1 MTKRP
6 RIGYKRET
14 NGKDSVVVDD
24 IMQQRRDP
32 PARAATETSFKH
44 RNLPDQLADHIVL
57 LLAKGE
63 LQPGQRLFESDLC
76 RQLGVS
82 RVPLREAL
90 RLLQAQG
97 VVNTEPN
104 RGSFINRFGTEEAN
118 EFLKIRLSVEQ
129 IALRRLVRLVKADK
143 AVLTPFEDI
152 IQKMR
157 QADTVSDR
165 LASCQ
170 ADLAFH
176 GTIVELSGSQV
187 LLPIWNSISRGI
199 FVYFMQ
205 ERLSYYDYSRSI
217 TDHQILL
224 DAVRQGDADAL
235 DRAIENH
242 IMATPGADAP
252 QVIPT

>member
-1 MTKRP
+1 MHEKR
-6 RIGYKRET
+6 
-14 NGKDSVVVDD
+14 DS
-24 IMQQRRDP
+24 
-32 PARAATETSFKH
+32 PARAASETLFKH

-63 LQPGQRLFESDLC
+63 LQPGQRLFENDLC

-129 IALRRLVRLVKADK
+129 IALRRLVRLVKEDPGIL
-143 AVLTPFEDI
+143 VPFEEI
-152 IQKMR
+152 IQRMR
-157 QADTVSDR
+157 QADAIRDK

-176 GTIVELSGSQV
+176 RTIVELSGSPV

-205 ERLSYYDYSRSI
+205 ERQSYYDYNRSI
-217 TDHQILL
+217 MDHQILL
-224 DAVRQGDADAL
+224 DAVGQGDADLL
-235 DRAIENH
+235 DVMIEKH
-242 IMATPGADAP
+242 IMATPGAD
-252 QVIPT
+252 QG

>member
-1 MTKRP
+1 
-6 RIGYKRET
+6 
-14 NGKDSVVVDD
+14 VVDD
-24 IMQQRRDP
+24 MHQKHDP
-32 PARAATETSFKH
+32 PARAASETLFKH

-63 LQPGQRLFESDLC
+63 LHPGQRLFESDLC

-104 RGSFINRFGTEEAN
+104 RGSFINRFESDEAN

-129 IALRRLVRLVKADK
+129 IALRRLVRLVKADE
-143 AVLTPFEDI
+143 AVLAPFEEI
-152 IQKMR
+152 IQRMR
-157 QADTVSDR
+157 HADTVRDK

-176 GTIVELSGSQV
+176 RTIVELSGSQV

-217 TDHQILL
+217 TDHLILR
-224 DAVRQGDADAL
+224 DAVREGDADAL
-235 DRAIENH
+235 DVMIENH
-242 IMATPGADAP
+242 IMATPSADVP
-252 QVIPT
+252 